1 MTLAELTE
9 KLRGK
14 LSQDVGVPNIIKL
27 DFGPDG
33 LIRFDGVATPNTITN
48 EDGPADC
55 TIKVKLTDLLDIIAG
70 RKSAQAAF
78 MFGKIKVEGDM
89 GVAMKLGRLLG

>member
-14 LSQDVGVPNIIKL
+14 VRDDMGLRKVIKL

-33 LIRFDGVATPNTITN
+33 LIRFDGTAVPNQISN

-55 TIKVKLTDLLDIIAG
+55 TIKVKFADLLDILSG
-70 RKSAQAAF
+70 RKSAQSAF
-78 MFGKIKVEGDM
+78 LFGKIRVEGDM
-89 GVAMKLGRLLG
+89 GVAMEIGRLLG

>member
-14 LSQDVGVPNIIKL
+14 LNQNTGVPNIIKL

-33 LIRFDGVATPNTITN
+33 IIRYDGTTVPNTITN
-48 EDGPADC
+48 DDGPADC
-55 TIKVKLTDLLDIIAG
+55 TIRVKLADLLDIIAG

-89 GVAMKLGRLLG
+89 GVAMKIGRLLA

>member
-14 LSQDVGVPNIIKL
+14 AQADLGLRKVIKL

-33 LIRFDGVATPNTITN
+33 LIRFDGTAVPNEVSN

-55 TIKVKLTDLLDIIAG
+55 TIKVKYEDLLDILAG

-78 MFGKIKVEGDM
+78 MFGKIKVEGDL
-89 GVAMKLGRLLG
+89 GVAMQLGQLLG

>member
-14 LSQDVGVPNIIKL
+14 LNTDMGLPNIIKL
-27 DFGPDG
+27 DFGANG
-33 LIRFDGVATPNTITN
+33 LIRFDGTTTPNTITN
-48 EDGPADC
+48 DDGPADC
-55 TIKVKLTDLLDIIAG
+55 TIKVKLEDLLDIIAG

>member
-14 LSQDVGVPNIIKL
+14 LNEDMGLPNIIKL
-27 DFGPDG
+27 DFGSCG
-33 LIRFDGVATPNTITN
+33 LIRFDGTATPNTITN
-48 EDGPADC
+48 DDGPADC
-55 TIKVKLTDLLDIIAG
+55 TIKVKLEDLLDIIAG

>member
-9 KLRGK
+9 KLRRK
-14 LSQDVGVPNIIKL
+14 LDTDIGVPNIIKL
-27 DFGPDG
+27 DFGADG
-33 LIRFDGVATPNTITN
+33 LIRFDGTASPNTISN
-48 EDGPADC
+48 ADGPADC
-55 TIKVKLTDLLDIIAG
+55 TIKVKLEDLLDIIAG

-89 GVAMKLGRLLG
+89 GVAMKLSRLLG

>member
-14 LSQDVGVPNIIKL
+14 LDRNEGLPNIIKL
-27 DFGPDG
+27 DFGADG
-33 LIRFDGVATPNTITN
+33 IIRYDGTASPHIITN
-48 EDGPADC
+48 DDGPADC
-55 TIKVKLTDLLDIIAG
+55 TIRVKLADLLDIIAG

-78 MFGKIKVEGDM
+78 MFGKIKVEGDI